1 MNITPTSVALCIIR
15 HGPTDWTADKR
26 LQGRTDIPLSDAGT
40 AMVNT
45 WQVPTDIASRR
56 WICSPLVRTQ
66 QTAELLS
73 GNATAIE
80 PRIIEMDYGEWEG
93 QRLPDLREKLGEEM
107 AENEARGLDF
117 RPPGGESPRDVQ
129 VRLLPWLRDIGSG
142 GDATTVIAHHGIIRA
157 LYSLATGWD
166 MVARLPQ
173 KFRFG
178 EMHHF
183 WVDQNGTISVDRLNE
198 AMTDNE

>member
-1 MNITPTSVALCIIR
+1 MNKSPTPVALCMIR

-26 LQGRTDIPLSDAGT
+26 LQGRTDIPLSEAGT
-40 AMVNT
+40 AMVKT
-45 WQVPTDIASRR
+45 WQVPTDIRSRR
-56 WICSPLVRTQ
+56 WVCSPLVRTQ

-73 GNATAIE
+73 GDMVEIE
-80 PRIIEMDYGEWEG
+80 PRIIEMNYGEWEG
-93 QRLPDLREKLGEEM
+93 QRLPDLREALGQEM

-117 RPPGGESPRDVQ
+117 QPPGGESPRDVQ
-129 VRLLPWLRDIGSG
+129 QRLLPWLHDLGSG
-142 GDATTVIAHHGIIRA
+142 RRAVTVVAHHGIIRA

-166 MVARLPQ
+166 LVARLPK

-183 WVDQNGTISVDRLNE
+183 WVDQHGSVSVDRLNE
-198 AMTDNE
+198 MMTPDE